1 MVCNGREFSRVHLI
15 IDSLQEYQALAKY
28 LIEQK
33 GYDVRL
39 RRPLAE
45 DVDFLHKGLV
55 MDVELGNFVK
65 LSAKGQV
72 LRASH
77 GTKPMTTAE
86 ITSQYGP
93 LRSNEFLRQMAADP
107 IEATEGPLHRKYRPF
122 KDYFDLPAALM
133 CARIVDLL
141 DYTNGNKP
149 LEKYTFWHDVLC
161 GLVEMFSRDNLKLNI
176 GGYYPKIKRHPE
188 LYLQPCGE
196 RLKKWLTELKKEKVT
211 FLISGSDPEYVQWV
225 ASYCLGTDWRNYF
238 DYIVCASKKPK
249 FFSGQRPFQR
259 WNYTNS
265 SGVEDEEMQLDEVL
279 PANSKTIYL
288 RGNWT
293 QLKSSMS
300 WCCGVDHPKFLYF
313 GDHLIQD
320 VLAAD
325 VSRLDVVAMVE
336 ELAAESHPQKG
347 PPIDGL
353 ASYKRWGS
361 FFYDGGFTE
370 INNRQTTA
378 DPFEKMNTLWSNL
391 VRKHAR
397 LCVAYIETISDYPSN
412 HEFVTIQ
419 NGQNSDK
426 FLGFLPSLP
435 TCLL

>member
-149 LEKYTFWHDVLC
+149 LEKYTFWRDVLC
-161 GLVEMFSRDNLKLNI
+161 GLVEMFSRYSVFNNVKLTSI
-176 GGYYPKIKRHPE
+176 
-188 LYLQPCGE
+188 
-196 RLKKWLTELKKEKVT
+196 
-211 FLISGSDPEYVQWV
+211 LIILW
-225 ASYCLGTDWRNYF
+225 
-238 DYIVCASKKPK
+238 
-249 FFSGQRPFQR
+249 
-259 WNYTNS
+259 
-265 SGVEDEEMQLDEVL
+265 
-279 PANSKTIYL
+279 
-288 RGNWT
+288 
-293 QLKSSMS
+293 
-300 WCCGVDHPKFLYF
+300 
-313 GDHLIQD
+313 
-320 VLAAD
+320 
-325 VSRLDVVAMVE
+325 
-336 ELAAESHPQKG
+336 KG
-347 PPIDGL
+347 
-353 ASYKRWGS
+353 
-361 FFYDGGFTE
+361 
-370 INNRQTTA
+370 
-378 DPFEKMNTLWSNL
+378 
-391 VRKHAR
+391 
-397 LCVAYIETISDYPSN
+397 
-412 HEFVTIQ
+412 
-419 NGQNSDK
+419 
-426 FLGFLPSLP
+426 
-435 TCLL
+435 